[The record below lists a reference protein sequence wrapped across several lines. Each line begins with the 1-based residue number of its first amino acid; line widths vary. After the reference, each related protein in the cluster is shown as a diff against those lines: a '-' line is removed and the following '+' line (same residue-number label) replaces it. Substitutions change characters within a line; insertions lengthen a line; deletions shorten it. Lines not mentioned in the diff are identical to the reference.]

1 MIRTGLPLAA
11 LLCLGL
17 VSLLVG
23 AGGVLPPGA
32 LATLGQVDPADSQ
45 TILLTQMR
53 LPRTLAALLAGGALG
68 AAGAV
73 IQSLTRNP
81 LAEPGLLG
89 VNAGAAL
96 GIIGTLWLGG
106 AVSGLGLIAPAAA
119 GAAVVSGLILAL
131 GLRLDTGLGLIL
143 GGAALAGMA
152 TAVLRGMI
160 LLDPFAFDAWRG
172 WIVGSVAAVDAPTLA
187 AGALLVLPGAA
198 LAAAAAQ
205 KLDAMAMGDEAAR
218 ALGTSLL
225 LARALS
231 LGAVALLSAGAVI
244 LAGPLVFVGLIAPQ
258 LARGRGEARTGL
270 LTFRAA
276 LLGAALVLA
285 ADVAGRVAIPGLSIP
300 IGLSAALIGGP
311 LVIWQMTR
319 RLQA

>member
-1 MIRTGLPLAA
+1 MSSRPQTLSLPVSSASQERPLKTSLTA
-11 LLCLGL
+11 LQGPLIK
-17 VSLLVG
+17 
-23 AGGVLPPGA
+23 
-32 LATLGQVDPADSQ
+32 LATQLFKDMLGY
-45 TILLTQMR
+45 
-53 LPRTLAALLAGGALG
+53 AGE
-68 AAGAV
+68 
-73 IQSLTRNP
+73 RPNP
-81 LAEPGLLG
+81 HRQA
-89 VNAGAAL
+89 
-96 GIIGTLWLGG
+96 
-106 AVSGLGLIAPAAA
+106 
-119 GAAVVSGLILAL
+119 
-131 GLRLDTGLGLIL
+131 
-143 GGAALAGMA
+143 MA

-218 ALGTSLL
+218 ALGTSIL

-285 ADVAGRVAIPGLSIP
+285 ADVAGRVVIPGLSIP